1 MKTNNSMEKLMK
13 GNKFMLRQ
21 GTSRLFDTCL
31 LSCFLFCTL
40 KIVSVLSSI
49 GVTDSHKGGGDS
61 LQQNM

>member
-1 MKTNNSMEKLMK
+1 MK